1 MMGKE
6 KVKEEKIT
14 QMDPI
19 MKASTKMTQETVKEK
34 RSGLMGLVMSVNIR
48 MICLTDREQELWQME
63 DAMKVLGL

>member
-1 MMGKE
+1 MGKE

-19 MKASTKMTQETVKEK
+19 MKASTKMMQETVKGK

>member
-1 MMGKE
+1 MM
-6 KVKEEKIT
+6 
-14 QMDPI
+14 
-19 MKASTKMTQETVKEK
+19 QETVKGK